1 MWLQLS
7 PFTEE
12 VPKQTH
18 PALAQVMIVEDNAD
32 LRETLADLLA
42 LEGYRIEGVAHGQA
56 ALAHLREAPPP
67 RLILLDLM
75 MPVMN
80 GWEFLRELRWDP
92 HWAAIPVV
100 VMSAIA
106 DEEAVCRLQGVAACL
121 RKPVDIEEL
130 LKLAAR
136 YCR

>member
-1 MWLQLS
+1 VSLQIS

-12 VPKQTH
+12 APMRTH
-18 PALAQVMIVEDNAD
+18 PALAQIMIVEDNAD
-32 LRETLADLLA
+32 LRETLAELLN
-42 LEGYRIEGVAHGQA
+42 LEGYRVDDVANGQE
-56 ALAHLREAPPP
+56 ALDRLRKVPPP

-80 GWEFLRELRWDP
+80 GWAFLSELRRDP
-92 HWAAIPVV
+92 RWATIPVV
-100 VMSAIA
+100 VMSAMA
-106 DEEAVCRLQGVAACL
+106 DEEAPRRLQGLAGCI
-121 RKPVDIEEL
+121 RKPVDLEEL